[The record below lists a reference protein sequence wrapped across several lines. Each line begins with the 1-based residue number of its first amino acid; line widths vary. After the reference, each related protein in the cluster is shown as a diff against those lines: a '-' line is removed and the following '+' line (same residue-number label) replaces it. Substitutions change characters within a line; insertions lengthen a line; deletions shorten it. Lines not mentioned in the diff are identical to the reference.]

1 MKNRAISLVFVS
13 FIILIF
19 LQLTTTSAKQ
29 ISSIKD
35 FELQQTK
42 ETAISKVELVVNTYL
57 LIGKVNLTIEYIQVE
72 ENATRFVDS
81 VSFKGNMTNIVVID
95 SSENDL
101 LISSNY
107 DVVSDTT
114 YVVFQLQR
122 TLNVGEK
129 YRVLVFGILPT
140 IEQVQNRI
148 FECSINWTQTVSVF
162 SATVYL
168 EKYLILLSSSPP
180 PQTTSVIDQRIKMT
194 WDTIMIEKFDLHLEF
209 KASLVFNV
217 IEVSPLIWNVGNVS
231 RSSKPI
237 KQKYVIENLLDAYL
251 KVEVNNPNS
260 WLQLENSFILAPS
273 SKKEIIAE
281 LDVSKVGKYESIIIF
296 STNVSLEEVVCEI
309 SVYVEGT
316 LSPWTVAGLVIG
328 FSLIALGVLAFFLY
342 SQLKPVEEV
351 IEEKRTNEK
360 IKDIKIHK
368 LEGFLNEN
376 EILIVK
382 EVINNPGIS
391 QAQIV
396 RNTGISKATLSRV
409 IRKMERKGLIQKKSV
424 GMSHQLYI
432 NKESS
437 FLKYAKK

>member
-1 MKNRAISLVFVS
+1 MKKKAISLVFVS
-13 FIILIF
+13 FITLIF
-19 LQLTTTSAKQ
+19 LQFTT
-29 ISSIKD
+29 ISVNQFLPKED

-57 LIGKVNLTIEYIQVE
+57 LIGKINLTIEYIQVE

-81 VSFKGNMTNIVVID
+81 VSFKGNMTNIMVID
-95 SSENDL
+95 SSKNDL
-101 LISSNY
+101 FISSSY
-107 DVVSDTT
+107 DDVSDTT

-122 TLNVGEK
+122 TLNLGEK

-140 IEQVQNRI
+140 IELVQNRI
-148 FECSINWTQTVSVF
+148 LDCSINWTQTVSVF

-194 WDTIMIEKFDLHLEF
+194 WDTIMIERFDLHLEF
-209 KASLVFNV
+209 KASLLFDV
-217 IEVSPLIWNVGNVS
+217 IAVSPLIWNVGNVS
-231 RSSKPI
+231 RSGKPI
-237 KQKYVIENLLDAYL
+237 KQKYVVENLLDSYL
-251 KVEVNNPNS
+251 KVEINNHNS
-260 WLQLENSFILAPS
+260 WLRLENSFILAPS

-281 LDVSKVGKYESIIIF
+281 LDISKVGKYESTVIF
-296 STNVSLEEVVCEI
+296 STNVSLQEVVCEI
-309 SVYVEGT
+309 SVFVEES
-316 LSPWTVAGLVIG
+316 LNPWTVAGLVIG
-328 FSLIALGVLAFFLY
+328 FSLIALGALAFFLY

-351 IEEKRTNEK
+351 IEEKRANEK
-360 IKDIKIHK
+360 IKDIKMNK

-376 EILIVK
+376 EILIVT

>member
-1 MKNRAISLVFVS
+1 MKNRAISLVFIS
-13 FIILIF
+13 FMILIS

-29 ISSIKD
+29 ILPTKD
-35 FELQQTK
+35 FELEQTK

-57 LIGKVNLTIEYIQVE
+57 LIGKINLTIEYIQVE

-81 VSFKGNMTNIVVID
+81 VCFKGNMTNIVVID
-95 SSENDL
+95 SSDNDL

-107 DVVSDTT
+107 DVISDTT

-122 TLNVGEK
+122 SLNVGEK

-140 IEQVQNRI
+140 IEQVQNRV

-217 IEVSPLIWNVGNVS
+217 IAVSPLIWNVGNVS

-273 SKKEIIAE
+273 SKKEIIAV

-309 SVYVEGT
+309 SVYVEGS

-351 IEEKRTNEK
+351 IEEKRANEK
-360 IKDIKIHK
+360 IKDIKIYK